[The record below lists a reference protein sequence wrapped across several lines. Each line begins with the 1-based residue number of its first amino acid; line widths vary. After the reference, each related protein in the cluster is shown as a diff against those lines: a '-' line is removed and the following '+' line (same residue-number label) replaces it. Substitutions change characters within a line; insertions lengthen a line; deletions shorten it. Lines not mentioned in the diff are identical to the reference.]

1 MRFIKTLFIEDI
13 KITIFDFDLKYVIK
27 FEKNRLE
34 QTFKL
39 DKLEFSEL
47 DNLERKINSDIIK
60 SIKNRFSNMT
70 SDLKKFYK

>member
-1 MRFIKTLFIEDI
+1 MRLIKTLFIEDI

-27 FEKNRLE
+27 FENYRLE

-39 DKLEFSEL
+39 DKLEFSGL
-47 DNLERKINSDIIK
+47 DDLERKINSDIIK
-60 SIKNRFSNMT
+60 SIKNRFSDMT

>member
-1 MRFIKTLFIEDI
+1 MRLIKTLFIEDI

-27 FEKNRLE
+27 FENYRLE

-39 DKLEFSEL
+39 DKLEFNGL
-47 DNLERKINSDIIK
+47 DDLERKINSDIIK
-60 SIKNRFSNMT
+60 SIKNRFSDMK

>member
-1 MRFIKTLFIEDI
+1 MRLIKTLFIEDI

-60 SIKNRFSNMT
+60 SIKNRFSDMT

>member
-1 MRFIKTLFIEDI
+1 MRLIKTLFIEDI

-47 DNLERKINSDIIK
+47 DDLERKINSDIIK
-60 SIKNRFSNMT
+60 SIKNRFSDMK

>member
-1 MRFIKTLFIEDI
+1 MRLIKTLFIEDI

-27 FEKNRLE
+27 FENYRLE

-39 DKLEFSEL
+39 DKLEFNGL
-47 DNLERKINSDIIK
+47 DDLERKINSDIIK
-60 SIKNRFSNMT
+60 SIKNRLSNMT

>member
-1 MRFIKTLFIEDI
+1 MRLIKTLFIEDI

-27 FEKNRLE
+27 FENYRLE

-39 DKLEFSEL
+39 DKLEFSGL
-47 DNLERKINSDIIK
+47 DDLERKINSDIIK

>member
-1 MRFIKTLFIEDI
+1 MRLIKTLFIEDI

-47 DNLERKINSDIIK
+47 DNLERKIN
-60 SIKNRFSNMT
+60 
-70 SDLKKFYK
+70 

>member
-1 MRFIKTLFIEDI
+1 MRLIKTLFIEDI

-27 FEKNRLE
+27 FENYRLE

-60 SIKNRFSNMT
+60 SIKNRFSDMT

>member
-1 MRFIKTLFIEDI
+1 MRLIKTLFIEDI

-47 DNLERKINSDIIK
+47 DNLERKINSDINK
-60 SIKNRFSNMT
+60 SIKNRFSDMT

>member
-1 MRFIKTLFIEDI
+1 MRLIKTLFIEDI

-47 DNLERKINSDIIK
+47 DDLERKINSDIIK
-60 SIKNRFSNMT
+60 SIKNRFLDMSK
-70 SDLKKFYK
+70 DLKNLYS

>member
-1 MRFIKTLFIEDI
+1 MRLIKTLFIEDI

-47 DNLERKINSDIIK
+47 DDLERKINSDIIK
-60 SIKNRFSNMT
+60 SIKNRFSDMT

>member
-1 MRFIKTLFIEDI
+1 MRLIKTLFIEDI

-39 DKLEFSEL
+39 DKLEFNGL
-47 DNLERKINSDIIK
+47 DDLERKINSDIIK
-60 SIKNRFSNMT
+60 SIKNRFSDMK

>member
-60 SIKNRFSNMT
+60 SIKNRFSDMT

>member
-34 QTFKL
+34 QIFKL

-60 SIKNRFSNMT
+60 SIKNRFSDMT

>member
-1 MRFIKTLFIEDI
+1 MRLIKTLFIEDI

>member
-1 MRFIKTLFIEDI
+1 MRLIKTLFIEDI

-39 DKLEFSEL
+39 DKLEFSGL
-47 DNLERKINSDIIK
+47 DDLERKINSDIIK
-60 SIKNRFSNMT
+60 SIKNRFIDMSK
-70 SDLKKFYK
+70 DLKNLYS

>member
-1 MRFIKTLFIEDI
+1 MIKTLFIEDI

-47 DNLERKINSDIIK
+47 DDLERKINSDIIK

>member
-1 MRFIKTLFIEDI
+1 MRLIKTLFIEDI

-34 QTFKL
+34 QTYKL
-39 DKLEFSEL
+39 DKLEFNGL
-47 DNLERKINSDIIK
+47 DDLERKINSDIIK
-60 SIKNRFSNMT
+60 SIKNRFSDMK

>member
-1 MRFIKTLFIEDI
+1 MRLIKTLFIEDI

-39 DKLEFSEL
+39 DKLEFSKL
-47 DNLERKINSDIIK
+47 DDLERKINSDIIK

>member
-1 MRFIKTLFIEDI
+1 MRLIKTLFIEDI

-47 DNLERKINSDIIK
+47 DDLERKINS
-60 SIKNRFSNMT
+60 SIS
-70 SDLKKFYK
+70 YC

>member
-1 MRFIKTLFIEDI
+1 MRLIKTLFIEDI

-39 DKLEFSEL
+39 DKLEFNEL

-60 SIKNRFSNMT
+60 SIKNRFSDMT

>member
-1 MRFIKTLFIEDI
+1 MRLIKILFIEDI

-47 DNLERKINSDIIK
+47 DDLERKINSDIIK

>member
-1 MRFIKTLFIEDI
+1 MRLIKTLFIEDI

-60 SIKNRFSNMT
+60 SIKNRFLDMSK
-70 SDLKKFYK
+70 DLKNLYS

>member
-1 MRFIKTLFIEDI
+1 MRLIKTLFIEDI

-27 FEKNRLE
+27 FENYRLE

-39 DKLEFSEL
+39 DKLEFNGL
-47 DNLERKINSDIIK
+47 DDLERKINSDIIK
-60 SIKNRFSNMT
+60 SIKNRFSDMT

>member
-1 MRFIKTLFIEDI
+1 MRLIKTLFIEDI

-47 DNLERKINSDIIK
+47 DDLERKINSDIIK
-60 SIKNRFSNMT
+60 SIKNRFSDMT
-70 SDLKKFYK
+70 RDLKKFYK

>member
-1 MRFIKTLFIEDI
+1 MRLIKTLFIEDI

-39 DKLEFSEL
+39 DKLEFSKL
-47 DNLERKINSDIIK
+47 DDLERKINSDIIK
-60 SIKNRFSNMT
+60 SIKNRFSDMT

>member
-1 MRFIKTLFIEDI
+1 MRLIKTLFIEDI
-13 KITIFDFDLKYVIK
+13 KITIFDFDIKYVIK
-27 FEKNRLE
+27 FENYRLE

-39 DKLEFSEL
+39 DKLEFSGL
-47 DNLERKINSDIIK
+47 DDLERKINSDIIK